1 MKTAARALAV
11 ATIVTGGLMMH
22 GSATH
27 TGALADVTTWCDG
40 TTLHIAT
47 SSGGTGT
54 ISNSVKCQG

>member
-1 MKTAARALAV
+1 
-11 ATIVTGGLMMH
+11 MMH